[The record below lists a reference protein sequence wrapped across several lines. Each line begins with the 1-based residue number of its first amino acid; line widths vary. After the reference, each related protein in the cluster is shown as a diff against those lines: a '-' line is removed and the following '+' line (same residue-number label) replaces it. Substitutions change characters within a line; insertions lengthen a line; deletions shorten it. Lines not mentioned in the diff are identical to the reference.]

1 MMIRNKV
8 KKAAGLVLTAS
19 MVFAMAGC
27 GGGSDGHNIGSEGE
41 SGTTGSKEKNE
52 GDKSA
57 DEGVSAMG
65 RYVEEETD
73 LADKLGSR
81 PMDLCRRA
89 DGSLVIVSVA
99 GFLVSK
105 DQGRTWEE
113 EMPDWLA
120 GLSEEYS
127 YIPNMYMAPDGT
139 VAFTHSINYDDPD
152 DYSQVLE
159 LILPD
164 GTRVPVEMELDEDES
179 YPKQVA
185 VLDDGGDGVFFV
197 STYRSVYKVQRD
209 GSYEKVVE
217 LDYNPQWIWV
227 KDNMLFMDSGGWDE
241 MELPSVYDMDAG
253 EYIEDEVLW
262 EFVAKNYKDRGYNG
276 TDYAD
281 MYLLPGEDGA
291 VYLAGKK
298 GIHRHVIGGNMME
311 QIVDGNLSMLSNP
324 SYAITDMME
333 LEENVFLIL
342 FANSKLIR
350 FTYDPDIPSV
360 PENMM
365 TVYSLREDE
374 NIRQVIS
381 LYQMEHPDVF
391 VSYQVGMGEGDS
403 VTREDAIKKLNTE
416 LMAGEGPDL
425 LVMDDLPLDS
435 YVDKGMLLDLT
446 DYLAQ
451 YSAKEPLFDNVI
463 EALKRGGKA
472 YVAPA
477 TFGIPK
483 IVAKAE
489 GAENMTDLP
498 HVAEVVEKL
507 REEYPGED
515 IIGISGGK
523 GILKR
528 FAATSAPRWVTA
540 EGVIDRDMIGEYL
553 EQCKRILDAQLDGL
567 DNEIKDYYDGWVVR
581 MEELWGIPGD
591 ENDHP
596 IYLEMMEYIGGM
608 QQIMAGWTDSQYDYV
623 QIASIDRTEGLENT
637 KIMPIQGAC
646 SQVFK
651 PQTMLG
657 ISAASGQ
664 AQEAKGFMDA
674 FLSAD
679 VQSLYDGL
687 PLNKKAFDIQFTP
700 KEDYLG
706 ENGEYGSWSTSDG
719 DGMVIEYTSY
729 WPSDEQIASF
739 KAELEALNTAYV
751 PDKMLEKAVFD
762 QGVIYMRGEQSL
774 DEALDEIERA
784 VAIYMAE

>member
-8 KKAAGLVLTAS
+8 KKAAGLVLAAS

-27 GGGSDGHNIGSEGE
+27 GGGSDGHNIGDEGE
-41 SGTTGSKEKNE
+41 NGAIGTKEKNA
-52 GDKSA
+52 DSKSV

-73 LADKLGSR
+73 LSEKIGSH

-89 DGSLVIVSVA
+89 DGSIAILSTA
-99 GFLVSK
+99 GFLASK

-113 EMPDWLA
+113 ETPEWLA
-120 GLSEEYS
+120 GLNEEYS

-139 VAFTHSINYDDPD
+139 VAFIHSVGNDDSE
-152 DYSQVLE
+152 DYGQALE
-159 LILPD
+159 LVLPD
-164 GTRVPVEMELDEDES
+164 GTRVPVEMELDEYEM

-185 VLDDGGDGVFFV
+185 VMDDGGDGVIFA
-197 STYRSVYKVQRD
+197 STFRGVYKVQRD
-209 GSYEKVVE
+209 GSYEKVVG

-227 KDNMLFMDSGGWDE
+227 KDNLLYMDSGGWDE
-241 MELPSVYDMDAG
+241 LDLPLIYDMDAG
-253 EYIEDEVLW
+253 EYIEDEALW
-262 EFVAKNYKDRGYNG
+262 QFVAENYKDRNYNG

-291 VYLAGKK
+291 VYLAGAK
-298 GIHRHVIGGNMME
+298 GIHRHVTGGNMME

-324 SYAITDMME
+324 SYAITDMMQLKGDE
-333 LEENVFLIL
+333 FLIL
-342 FANSKLIR
+342 FSNSKLLR
-350 FTYDPDIPSV
+350 FTYDPDVPSV
-360 PENMM
+360 PENIV
-365 TVYSLREDE
+365 TIYSLRENA
-374 NIRQVIS
+374 NIRQAIS
-381 LYQMEHPDVF
+381 LYQMKHPDIF
-391 VSYQVGMGEGDS
+391 VSYQVGMGDGDS

-425 LVMDDLPLDS
+425 LVMDDLPLHS

-451 YSAKEPLFDNVI
+451 YSAKEPLFDNVL

-477 TFGIPK
+477 TFGVPK

-489 GAENMTDLP
+489 GAEDMTDLSR
-498 HVAEVVEKL
+498 VAEVVEKL
-507 REEYPGED
+507 RKEYPGED
-515 IIGISGGK
+515 IIGVSGGT

-528 FAATSAPRWVTA
+528 FAATSAPRWVTE
-540 EGVIDRDMIGEYL
+540 EGAIDRNMVGEYL

-567 DNEIKDYYDGWVVR
+567 DEEIKDYYDGWVVR
-581 MEELWGIPGD
+581 MEELWGMPGD

-608 QQIMAGWTDSQYDYV
+608 QQVMAGWTDTQYDYL

-637 KIMPIQGAC
+637 KVVPMQGQC
-646 SQVFK
+646 SKVFK

-657 ISAASGQ
+657 ISAASEK

-679 VQSLYDGL
+679 VQGMYDGL

-706 ENGEYGSWSTSDG
+706 ENGEYGTWVTSDG
-719 DGMVIEYTSY
+719 DGTIIEYTSY
-729 WPSDEQIASF
+729 WPSEEQIASF
-739 KAELEALNTAYV
+739 KAELEALNTAYI
-751 PDKMLEKAVFD
+751 PDKTLEKAVFD

-774 DEALDEIERA
+774 EEALDEMERT

>member
-1 MMIRNKV
+1 MIKKEM
-8 KKAAGLVLTAS
+8 KKAVSLILAAS

-27 GGGSDGHNIGSEGE
+27 GGGGSDGAGVGNEKENGAADTENNKKSDKDTEG
-41 SGTTGSKEKNE
+41 GAN
-52 GDKSA
+52 
-57 DEGVSAMG
+57 AMG

-73 LADKLGSR
+73 LSDKLGSR

-89 DGSLVIVSVA
+89 DGSLVIVSAA

-139 VAFTHSINYDDPD
+139 VAFTHSIDYDDPD
-152 DYSQVLE
+152 DYSQMLE

-185 VLDDGGDGVFFV
+185 VMDDGGDGVLFV

-209 GSYEKVVE
+209 GSYEKVVG

-227 KDNMLFMDSGGWDE
+227 KDNLLYMDSGGWDE
-241 MELPSVYDMDAG
+241 LDLPLIYDMDAG
-253 EYIEDEVLW
+253 AYIEDEALW
-262 EFVAKNYKDRGYNG
+262 EFVSENYKDRGYNG

-298 GIHRHVIGGNMME
+298 GIHRHVAGGNMME

-324 SYAITDMME
+324 SYTITDMMQ
-333 LEENVFLIL
+333 LEADEFLVL
-342 FANSKLIR
+342 FSNSKLMR
-350 FTYDPDIPSV
+350 FTYDPDVPSV
-360 PENMM
+360 PENMV
-365 TVYSLREDE
+365 TVYSLREDA

-381 LYQMEHPDVF
+381 LYQMKHPDVF

-425 LVMDDLPLDS
+425 LVMDDLPLHS

-451 YSAKEPLFDNVI
+451 YSAKEPLFDNVV

-477 TFGIPK
+477 TFGVPK
-483 IVAKAE
+483 LVAKAD
-489 GAENMTDLP
+489 GVENMTDLSQ
-498 HVAEVVEKL
+498 VAEATERL

-515 IIGISGGK
+515 IIGVSGGK

-528 FAATSAPRWVTA
+528 FAATSVPKWVTA
-540 EGVIDRDMIGEYL
+540 EGVIDRNIIGEYL

-567 DNEIKDYYDGWVVR
+567 DEEIKDYYDGWVVR
-581 MEELWGIPGD
+581 VEELWGMPGD
-591 ENDHP
+591 EKDQP
-596 IYLEMMEYIGGM
+596 IYMEMVEYIGGM
-608 QQIMAGWTDSQYDYV
+608 KQMMAGWTDTQYDYV
-623 QIASIDRTEGLENT
+623 QIASIDRTEGFENT
-637 KIMPIQGAC
+637 KVMPMQGQC

-657 ISAASGQ
+657 ISAASEQ
-664 AQEAKGFMDA
+664 AEEAKGFMDA

-700 KEDYLG
+700 KEDYLCEDG
-706 ENGEYGSWSTSDG
+706 AYGSWATSDG
-719 DGMVIEYTSY
+719 DGMMIEYTSY

-739 KAELEALNTAYV
+739 KAELEAVNTAYI
-751 PDKMLEKAVFD
+751 PDRMLEKAVFD